1 MTPGRRRGS
10 YEIPAEEAAIVGIN
24 IRTLRRGK
32 GWSQRQLG
40 ELMDWSYAS
49 TVCSAEGHRSG
60 RQRRF
65 TVKEVWRLAAIFHV
79 SYGELTTRCAN
90 CNGQPPA
97 GFACLA
103 CRARSGTPDQ
113 QQARS

>member
-24 IRTLRRGK
+24 IRTLRQRR

-49 TVCSAEGHRSG
+49 TVCSAEGHRGG

-90 CNGQPPA
+90 CNGQPPS

-103 CRARSGTPDQ
+103 CGAALDGRRPA
-113 QQARS
+113 ANV

>member
-10 YEIPAEEAAIVGIN
+10 YELPAEEAAIVGIN
-24 IRTLRRGK
+24 IRTLRQRK

-60 RQRRF
+60 
-65 TVKEVWRLAAIFHV
+65 V
-79 SYGELTTRCAN
+79 SRS
-90 CNGQPPA
+90 
-97 GFACLA
+97 
-103 CRARSGTPDQ
+103 RRSGGWPLSSMSPMGSSRRGAQTATASHRQGSPV
-113 QQARS
+113 